1 MSDSLTFQF
10 NTKTLMGQI
19 SGSIIDM
26 PSIAA
31 TANKLRSDNPESEKA
46 KHKKLT
52 DFIELIEATRQYIER
67 LQKDIEDLETK
78 FRERDGDEWR
88 EKLAL
93 KILDPDDIP
102 QRWSDESIEAYRERL
117 EPILIKQ
124 MLNADGSIKKQYQ
137 DDPELRDYAEWAQKK
152 FDLNIAREYV
162 NELEDPNTPQERK
175 NEVYDRLEQN
185 ADIQRLVF
193 AEREAA
199 AKSAVQGQVKDIANA
214 SRDEVSQVEQSVSDL
229 PDFLKSPS

>member
-31 TANKLRSDNPESEKA
+31 TANRLRSDHPESEKA

-67 LQKDIEDLETK
+67 LQKDIEDLETR

-93 KILDPDDIP
+93 KILDPDEIP
-102 QRWSDESIEAYRERL
+102 QQRDGESIEDYRKRL
-117 EPILIKQ
+117 EPILINK
-124 MLNADGSIKKQYQ
+124 MLNPDGSIKKQYL
-137 DDPELRDYAEWAQKK
+137 DDLELRDYAEWAQKK
-152 FDLNIAREYV
+152 FHLNIARRYLI
-162 NELEDPNTPQERK
+162 ELENPITPPERIEEIYEDLKQNT
-175 NEVYDRLEQN
+175 
-185 ADIQRLVF
+185 DIETLVF
-193 AEREAA
+193 AERGAA
-199 AKSAVQGQVKDIANA
+199 VESDAQEIVKNVVDE
-214 SRDEVSQVEQSVSDL
+214 SRDNKFAAHQSNYTIDDFGKPQV
-229 PDFLKSPS
+229 